1 MDIMTEQ
8 SYSAGVIAGQ
18 SALTGRR
25 GEDLIAEMRGYYDL
39 WLSDLTTSPSDEMT
53 AAWLI
58 GFSGALARHY
68 SLVAITSSQPP
79 VLN

>member
-1 MDIMTEQ
+1 MDILTEQ
-8 SYSAGVIAGQ
+8 SHSAGVIAGQ

-25 GEDLIAEMRGYYDL
+25 EEDLINEMRAYYDL
-39 WLSDLTTSPSDEMT
+39 WVSDLATSPSDEMT

-58 GFSGALARHY
+58 GFSGTLAKHFN
-68 SLVAITSSQPP
+68 LVAITGSQSP